1 MMDDSSFSNTISR
14 PSTASTLL
22 NKISRTAGYRPRHQH
37 DGSQSTLPGEDVQ
50 FNFSRSFQQ
59 HDIDTSYS
67 SPEIIVD
74 EKTIAHL
81 SMKPLGGQHGGI
93 KNRPTSISSIWFP
106 LLLVLIPNVACPAV
120 MLGLIF
126 VYKFQP
132 QEDMFAQYR
141 STTQHRPGY
150 ILVTLSATRLAIISS
165 IAATLA
171 PFLTSFIMGVW
182 KFHVVAKIRRHS
194 RTIPGNESPISDLP
208 QGSLLI
214 SLLAASMEGLVAY
227 LRECHP
233 SFLGR
238 RSTQRRPA
246 IARQV
251 HSSALIFLL
260 SMLLVISIFIA
271 DTIFH
276 TYTDTVNILD
286 VRPLSAP
293 IFLGHRLIEKCE
305 NFDRSQNLCL
315 PCTWDVS
322 GSTTEFQQL
331 TNSVY
336 QVRTNISR
344 TSQIQS
350 MGSGLSILLP
360 NSARVPNTTEYRAR
374 TIGVSTQCRPIT
386 RSCNPTATNGT
397 YTQFNCSDAF
407 RGIINKAPVKP
418 ADQYF
423 TIADPDTPPLN
434 LKPTAY
440 LQFGVFE
447 DEGLSTPYNPVNY
460 NVSHSGWA
468 VDCGDSSATPCPADA
483 SLVDEIRIGVAGRF
497 DLFSTRVD
505 VDLLN
510 DTGFFSTGDSPYYMD
525 FMMGCSITAHEVEY
539 IWAENDVR
547 SHTISPVNGSLL
559 NMYVGQLQYFTN
571 SPGNDWTDD
580 ILQMALQ
587 DGSQAMADTWG
598 TLFGTRVLAVLGGY
612 STPSVNLAQQT
623 RSSALVAKVPIGA
636 LAFLVAC
643 SCVYSVLVLVIA
655 FNAWMVARGDPSIYG
670 YARELSFTTTQLGKG
685 DLGRAN
691 GADIAGGGGRSVNE
705 IDKNNSPNSEPAS
718 NDDNVYGR
726 DRSYGASKESIHAAP
741 SMSYGVDDTVLHGLH
756 NELGMPRHASKW
768 NNGSM
773 PAWL

>member
-1 MMDDSSFSNTISR
+1 MDDAFFSNTISR

-22 NKISRTAGYRPRHQH
+22 NKISRSAGYRPGHQN
-37 DGSQSTLPGEDVQ
+37 DDSQSTLPGADVQ

-67 SPEIIVD
+67 SPETIVD
-74 EKTIAHL
+74 EKTIARL
-81 SMKPLGGQHGGI
+81 SIKPLGGQHGGI
-93 KNRPTSISSIWFP
+93 KNRPTSISSIWLP

-132 QEDMFAQYR
+132 QDDMFAQYR
-141 STTQHRPGY
+141 STTGQRSGY
-150 ILVTLSATRLAIISS
+150 VLVTLSATRLAIISS

-182 KFHVVAKIRRHS
+182 KFHVVAKIRQHS
-194 RTIPGNESPISDLP
+194 RTISGNESPTSDLP
-208 QGSLLI
+208 QRSLLI

-227 LRECHP
+227 LRECRP
-233 SFLGR
+233 LLFRR
-238 RSTQRRPA
+238 RSTQRRPTLA
-246 IARQV
+246 GQV

-260 SMLLVISIFIA
+260 SMLLVVSIFIA

-276 TYTDTVNILD
+276 TYTDTVNILE
-286 VRPLSAP
+286 VGPLSEP
-293 IFLGHRLIEKCE
+293 ISLGHRLINKCQ

-322 GSTTEFQQL
+322 GSTMEFQQL

-336 QVRTNISR
+336 QVRTNISQ

-360 NSARVPNTTEYRAR
+360 TSARVPNTTEYRAR

-434 LKPTAY
+434 LKHTAY
-440 LQFGVFE
+440 LQFGIFE

-468 VDCGDSSATPCPADA
+468 IDCGDSSTTPCPTDG
-483 SLVDEIRIGVAGRF
+483 SLLDEIHVGVAGRF

-510 DTGFFSTGDSPYYMD
+510 DTGLFSTGESPYYMD
-525 FMMGCSITAHEVEY
+525 FMLGCLISAHEVEY
-539 IWAENDVR
+539 IWAEDGVR
-547 SHTISPVNGSLL
+547 SHTTLGAVNGSLL
-559 NMYVGQLQYFTN
+559 NMYVGQLQYYTN

-587 DGSQAMADTWG
+587 EDSQAMADTWG

-643 SCVYSVLVLVIA
+643 SGVYSALVLMIA
-655 FNAWMVARGDPSIYG
+655 FNAWMAARGDPSIYD
-670 YARELSFTTTQLGKG
+670 YARELSFTTTHLGKE
-685 DLGRAN
+685 DLRRAD
-691 GADIAGGGGRSVNE
+691 GADFAGGGGRSRGGAE
-705 IDKNNSPNSEPAS
+705 SE
-718 NDDNVYGR
+718 
-726 DRSYGASKESIHAAP
+726 
-741 SMSYGVDDTVLHGLH
+741 
-756 NELGMPRHASKW
+756 
-768 NNGSM
+768 
-773 PAWL
+773 